1 MTTTPGNPWLSIPAA
16 DYEAHMADPAVR
28 QTPFLDAVFA
38 RALAAHRPGTVA
50 ILGCAT
56 GTGLGHLA
64 TRPRRGP
71 AVAIDLNPE
80 YLAIARARHAASL
93 SELIL
98 VQADAARIA

>member
-1 MTTTPGNPWLSIPAA
+1 VNTPGNPWLSIPAA

-38 RALAAHRPGTVA
+38 RALAAHRPQTVA

-64 TRPRRGP
+64 ARPRRGP
-71 AVAIDLNPE
+71 AVAR
-80 YLAIARARHAASL
+80 LASGREFACIEA
-93 SELIL
+93 E
-98 VQADAARIA
+98 RIS